1 MTSPS
6 VAQIAKTPMKNC
18 GSGKSCGG
26 TCIEKSRYCR
36 VNMPTTLRGALSKAS
51 EEVRAKELVAVAKHI
66 GGREA
71 EKKAKDIRRQ
81 IAAERGGNVVPGE
94 KGREFKRRL
103 EAAGLIPKGSA
114 GKPIGIVAEEEKKPI
129 GIARKPFLTPGLQ
142 KRLEEEANA
151 QEKMPF
157 QKVDRQKSVAKPGP
171 VTEVQGKLEEAA
183 DKARLAALGQRGDSM
198 NRHLEEIVILKEEK
212 MLAELKKEREDLIG
226 KQGPEVNKRRLELAD
241 EIGRLGIEMK
251 DARKKQADNRKE
263 IERLAGPGPVRQ
275 ELDAANRRQQHLDML
290 HEAMGH
296 GGMTREDF
304 KGDLSALLFAARDL
318 RNQQGDGDERLNRA
332 INGPGAD
339 ASAAPMETRLARGRA
354 RDFDAAFPRI
364 DQVRKIGET
373 VDWNES
379 TGSGS
384 KKLGQGAYG
393 TVIKTKG
400 GVAHKRGDVSS
411 EEAAIIKKLGEAGV
425 GPKLIGAE
433 INGPGNNRQSFV
445 DVRTG
450 RIAMEAIEGKPLG
463 DKSPGSHHA
472 TGKQHSTL
480 YWETRADVHR
490 AGIQHNDMHIENVM
504 VGKDGKGRIVD
515 LGLAL
520 DNPRAALAE
529 ALGAFKPPRG
539 ATSVGDGDWQVK
551 RWDVPGLGELNQV
564 MRGQKTY
571 AHLETVAPA
580 LYKINENKRDVIS
593 KMRNEMGL
601 SNDEIG
607 EIMTRGIR
615 KKPEVYASG
624 AFAKITDEQ
633 AMDLINTLYAGI

>member
-1 MTSPS
+1 
-6 VAQIAKTPMKNC
+6 
-18 GSGKSCGG
+18 
-26 TCIEKSRYCR
+26 
-36 VNMPTTLRGALSKAS
+36 MPTTLRGALEKAS
-51 EEVRAKELVAVAKHI
+51 EEVRAKELVAVVKHI

-151 QEKMPF
+151 PDKMSDL
-157 QKVDRQKSVAKPGP
+157 KVDWQAPRQISRSPGGN
-171 VTEVQGKLEEAA
+171 V
-183 DKARLAALGQRGDSM
+183 
-198 NRHLEEIVILKEEK
+198 
-212 MLAELKKEREDLIG
+212 
-226 KQGPEVNKRRLELAD
+226 
-241 EIGRLGIEMK
+241 
-251 DARKKQADNRKE
+251 
-263 IERLAGPGPVRQ
+263 GPVRQ

-339 ASAAPMETRLARGRA
+339 ASAAPMATRLARSSA
-354 RDFDAAFPRI
+354 SSFDSAFPRI

-373 VDWNES
+373 VDWKES
-379 TGSGS
+379 AGSGS
-384 KKLGQGAYG
+384 KKLGRGAYG
-393 TVIKTKG
+393 TVMQTKG

-411 EEAAIIKKLGEAGV
+411 EEAAIIKKLGEVGV

-472 TGKQHSTL
+472 TGKLNSTL

-490 AGIQHNDMHIENVM
+490 AGIQHNDMHIDNVM

-529 ALGAFKPPRG
+529 ALGAFQPPRG

-551 RWDVPGLGELNQV
+551 RWDVPGLGVLNQV

-571 AHLETVAPA
+571 ADLETVAPA
-580 LYKINENKRDVIS
+580 LYKVNENKRDLFI
-593 KMRNEMGL
+593 KMKNELGL
-601 SNDEIG
+601 SNDEIA
-607 EIMTRGIR
+607 ELMTRGIR
-615 KKPEVYASG
+615 KEPEVYTKG

>member
-1 MTSPS
+1 
-6 VAQIAKTPMKNC
+6 MKKC

-36 VNMPTTLRGALSKAS
+36 VSMPTTLRGALEKAS
-51 EEVRAKELVAVAKHI
+51 EEVRAKELVAVVKHI

-114 GKPIGIVAEEEKKPI
+114 GKPMTDAVKEEKKPI
-129 GIARKPFLTPGLQ
+129 GFARMPFLNPGLQ

-151 QEKMPF
+151 PDKMSDL
-157 QKVDRQKSVAKPGP
+157 KVSVLGALLGRDF
-171 VTEVQGKLEEAA
+171 GAA
-183 DKARLAALGQRGDSM
+183 
-198 NRHLEEIVILKEEK
+198 
-212 MLAELKKEREDLIG
+212 
-226 KQGPEVNKRRLELAD
+226 
-241 EIGRLGIEMK
+241 
-251 DARKKQADNRKE
+251 
-263 IERLAGPGPVRQ
+263 GPVRQ

-332 INGPGAD
+332 INGPGND
-339 ASAAPMETRLARGRA
+339 ASAAPMETRLARGKA

-373 VDWNES
+373 VAWNES

-393 TVIKTKG
+393 TVIQTKG

-411 EEAAIIKKLGEAGV
+411 EEAAIIKKLGEVGV

-433 INGPGNNRQSFV
+433 INGPGNNRESFV

-472 TGKQHSTL
+472 TGKLNSTL

-490 AGIQHNDMHIENVM
+490 AGIQHNDMHIDNVM

-520 DNPRAALAE
+520 DNPWAALAE
-529 ALGAFKPPRG
+529 ALGAFQPPRG

-551 RWDVPGLGELNQV
+551 RWDVPGLGVLNQV
-564 MRGQKTY
+564 ARGQKTY
-571 AHLETVAPA
+571 ADLETVAPA
-580 LYKINENKRDVIS
+580 LYKINENKRGVIS

-601 SNDEIG
+601 SDDEIG

-615 KKPEVYASG
+615 KEPKVYASG

>member
-1 MTSPS
+1 
-6 VAQIAKTPMKNC
+6 MKKC
-18 GSGKSCGG
+18 GDGKSCGG

-36 VNMPTTLRGALSKAS
+36 VSMPTTLRGALDKAS

-71 EKKAKDIRRQ
+71 EKRAKDIRRQ

-114 GKPIGIVAEEEKKPI
+114 GKPMTDVVEEEKKPI
-129 GIARKPFLTPGLQ
+129 GNEPDKMSDLKVAWQAPRQMSRSPGG
-142 KRLEEEANA
+142 N
-151 QEKMPF
+151 
-157 QKVDRQKSVAKPGP
+157 VGP
-171 VTEVQGKLEEAA
+171 
-183 DKARLAALGQRGDSM
+183 
-198 NRHLEEIVILKEEK
+198 I
-212 MLAELKKEREDLIG
+212 
-226 KQGPEVNKRRLELAD
+226 
-241 EIGRLGIEMK
+241 
-251 DARKKQADNRKE
+251 
-263 IERLAGPGPVRQ
+263 RQ
-275 ELDAANRRQQHLDML
+275 ELDEANRRQQHLDML
-290 HEAMGH
+290 HSAMGH

-339 ASAAPMETRLARGRA
+339 ASAAPMATRLARSSA
-354 RDFDAAFPRI
+354 SSFDSAFPRI
-364 DQVRKIGET
+364 DQVRKIGDS

-393 TVIKTKG
+393 TVIQTKG

-411 EEAAIIKKLGEAGV
+411 EEASIIKKLGEAGV

-433 INGPGNNRQSFV
+433 INGPGNNRQTFV

-450 RIAMEAIEGKPLG
+450 RIAMEALDGAPLG
-463 DKSPGSHHA
+463 TKSPGTHHSSGQKHA
-472 TGKQHSTL
+472 DI
-480 YWETRADVHR
+480 YWRTRTQVHR
-490 AGIQHNDMHIENVM
+490 AGVQHNDMHIDNVM
-504 VGKDGKGRIVD
+504 VGKDGRGRIVD
-515 LGLAL
+515 LGLAQ

-529 ALGAFKPPRG
+529 ALGAFSPPRG
-539 ATSVGDGDWQVK
+539 AVSLGDGDWQVK
-551 RWDVPGLGELNQV
+551 RWDVTGLSVLNNV
-564 MRGQKTY
+564 MRGTKTY
-571 AHLETVAPA
+571 ADLEQVSPV
-580 LYKINENKRDVIS
+580 LHRINENKRDVIS

-601 SNDEIG
+601 SDDEIG

-615 KKPEVYASG
+615 QKPEVYQKG
-624 AFAKITDEQ
+624 AFAKLTDSQ
-633 AMDLINTLYAGI
+633 ALDLINTLYEGV

>member
-1 MTSPS
+1 
-6 VAQIAKTPMKNC
+6 
-18 GSGKSCGG
+18 
-26 TCIEKSRYCR
+26 
-36 VNMPTTLRGALSKAS
+36 MPTTLRGALDKAS
-51 EEVRAKELVAVAKHI
+51 AEVRAKELVAVAKHT

-114 GKPIGIVAEEEKKPI
+114 GKPMTDVVEEEKKPI

-151 QEKMPF
+151 PDKMSDL
-157 QKVDRQKSVAKPGP
+157 KVDWQKSAAKPGP
-171 VTEVQGKLEEAA
+171 VTEVQGKLDKEVV
-183 DKARLAALGQRGDSM
+183 KARDAALGRRGDSM
-198 NRHLEEIVILKEEK
+198 NWHLDEIVILKKEK
-212 MLAELKKEREDLIG
+212 MLAEMKKERDDLIG

-241 EIGRLGIEMK
+241 GIGRLGNEVK
-251 DARKKQADNRKE
+251 DAREKQAPRQLSRSPGGNV
-263 IERLAGPGPVRQ
+263 GPVRQ
-275 ELDAANRRQQHLDML
+275 ELDENNRRQQHLDML
-290 HEAMGH
+290 HSAMGH

-339 ASAAPMETRLARGRA
+339 ASAAPMATRLARSSA
-354 RDFDAAFPRI
+354 SSFDSAFPRI

-373 VDWNES
+373 VAWNES

-393 TVIKTKG
+393 TVIQTKG

-450 RIAMEAIEGKPLG
+450 RIAMEVLDGAPLG
-463 DKSPGSHHA
+463 NKTPGSHHA

-480 YWETRADVHR
+480 YWETRAAVHR
-490 AGIQHNDMHIENVM
+490 AGIQHNDMHIDNVM
-504 VGKDGKGRIVD
+504 VGKDGKSRIVD

-529 ALGAFKPPRG
+529 ALGAFQPPRG
-539 ATSVGDGDWQVK
+539 STSVGEGDWQVK
-551 RWDVPGLGELNQV
+551 RWDVPGLLVLDQV
-564 MRGQKTY
+564 EGGRETY
-571 AHLETVAPA
+571 DYLETVAPA
-580 LYKINENKRDVIS
+580 LHKINENKRDVIS
-593 KMRNEMGL
+593 KMRNEMVL
-601 SNDEIG
+601 SDDEIG

-615 KKPEVYASG
+615 QKPEVYKSG
-624 AFAKITDEQ
+624 AFAKITDDQ
-633 AMDLINTLYAGI
+633 AMDLINTLYEGV

>member
-1 MTSPS
+1 VTSPS
-6 VAQIAKTPMKNC
+6 VAQIVETPMKKC

-36 VNMPTTLRGALSKAS
+36 VSMPTTLRGALEKAS

-114 GKPIGIVAEEEKKPI
+114 GKPMTDAVKEEKKPI

-151 QEKMPF
+151 PDKMSDL
-157 QKVDRQKSVAKPGP
+157 KVDWQAPRQMPRSPGGN
-171 VTEVQGKLEEAA
+171 V
-183 DKARLAALGQRGDSM
+183 
-198 NRHLEEIVILKEEK
+198 
-212 MLAELKKEREDLIG
+212 
-226 KQGPEVNKRRLELAD
+226 
-241 EIGRLGIEMK
+241 
-251 DARKKQADNRKE
+251 
-263 IERLAGPGPVRQ
+263 GPVRQ
-275 ELDAANRRQQHLDML
+275 ELDAANRKQQHLDML

-339 ASAAPMETRLARGRA
+339 ASAAPMATRLARSSA
-354 RDFDAAFPRI
+354 SSFDSAFPRI

-373 VDWNES
+373 VDWKES

-393 TVIKTKG
+393 TVIQTKG

-411 EEAAIIKKLGEAGV
+411 EEAAIIKKLGEVGV

-450 RIAMEAIEGKPLG
+450 RIAMEALDGKPLG
-463 DKSPGSHHA
+463 DKTPGSHHA
-472 TGKQHSTL
+472 TGKQHSTI

-490 AGIQHNDMHIENVM
+490 AGIQHNDMHIDNVM
-504 VGKDGKGRIVD
+504 VGKDGKGKIVD

-529 ALGAFKPPRG
+529 ALGAFQPPRG
-539 ATSVGDGDWQVK
+539 STSVGDGDWQVK

-571 AHLETVAPA
+571 ADLETVAPA
-580 LYKINENKRDVIS
+580 LYKVNENKRDVIS

-601 SNDEIG
+601 SDDEIG

-615 KKPEVYASG
+615 KKPEVYTKG